1 MRRGLEFFE
10 FAFPSSLLMKLSF
23 LLSLCFALSWF
34 ASLAVAQDT
43 PAALPDTPP
52 PATEA
57 EDLPFD
63 VRDKFRRS
71 TPLSSYH
78 NFMRYCES
86 QRYDLAVNY
95 LDLFGLRGDQ
105 REQMAD
111 EEWARQFFI
120 VLDRLLAATPAL
132 SKSVE
137 GDYKDGLPPTMEW
150 VADVQLNGD
159 YVDLLM
165 SKVRM
170 GDGMEV
176 WLFAPSTLEHLPEL
190 YERYG
195 QQPWEQW
202 LDAKFGGCRLL
213 RVELWLWCIFGVTGA
228 VMLGVSYYVAKF
240 LCRVVRLKDKE
251 YNEAL
256 LRLMGGPLVLVV
268 ALELCRLFMLK
279 LSLNATL
286 MHMFQTA
293 PLMVLASAWLVSRL
307 FQFPYIYNQRRLA
320 RRGRDVTAVLMRPL
334 LTVLR
339 MTWYTVA
346 CIYIFHRAG
355 FSISTMLAG
364 VGIGGMA
371 IALASQDTLKNVF
384 GSLMILSDKPFI
396 VGQRILANGFDGVV
410 EEIGIRSTKIR
421 LLNGHQ
427 ASIPNDTIS
436 RAEIENVG
444 RRPSIRHSSAF
455 LLPLDTPADKL
466 EEAVEI
472 VRAFLEDH
480 EGMDPGVPPRVFLNG
495 LTETGF
501 RLKVLFWYHPPEYWD
516 YQAYCQTFNLF
527 VAKSFAEAGIR
538 FAAPMRDVYMR
549 GEVELVAPSRLEAES
564 K

>member
-1 MRRGLEFFE
+1 
-10 FAFPSSLLMKLSF
+10 MKLPF
-23 LLSLCFALSWF
+23 LLSLCFALSSLSWF
-34 ASLAVAQDT
+34 ASLAVAQD
-43 PAALPDTPP
+43 ASAVFSKTPP
-52 PATEA
+52 PVSDAQ
-57 EDLPFD
+57 DLPFD

-71 TPLSSYH
+71 TPLSSYQ

-95 LDLFGLRGDQ
+95 LDLVGLRGDQ
-105 REQMAD
+105 REQMSD

-120 VLDRLLAATPAL
+120 VLDSLLASTPAL

-137 GDYKDGLPPTMEW
+137 GDYQDGLPPSMEW
-150 VADVQLNGD
+150 VADVRLSGD
-159 YVDLLM
+159 FVDILM
-165 SKVRM
+165 KKIRM

-176 WLFAPSTLEHLPEL
+176 WLFAPVTLENLPNL
-190 YERYG
+190 YARYG

-202 LDAKFGGCRLL
+202 LDAKLGGYRLM
-213 RVELWLWCIFGVTGA
+213 RVELWLWSIFVIICA
-228 VMLGVSYYVAKF
+228 AMLGMSYGVAK
-240 LCRVVRLKDKE
+240 LLRRVVRLKDAE
-251 YNEAL
+251 YHQAL
-256 LRLMGGPLVLVV
+256 ARLIEGPLVLTV
-268 ALELCRLFMLK
+268 ALELCRLFLLN

-286 MHMFQTA
+286 MYLFQTA
-293 PLMVLASAWLVSRL
+293 PLTVLAYAWLFSRV
-307 FQFPYIYNQRRLA
+307 FQFLYIYNQRRLA

-339 MTWYTVA
+339 ISWYTATCV
-346 CIYIFHRAG
+346 YVFHRAG

-396 VGQRILANGFDGVV
+396 VGQRIKANGFDGVV

-436 RAEIENVG
+436 RAAIENVG
-444 RRPSIRHSSAF
+444 RRPSIRHSSAL
-455 LLPLDTPADKL
+455 LLPLDTPAEKL
-466 EEAVEI
+466 EAAVAI
-472 VRAFLEDH
+472 VSGFLAEH
-480 EGMDPGVPPRVFLNG
+480 EGLDPEFPPRVFLND

-501 RLKVLFWYHPPEYWD
+501 RMKILFWYHPPEYWE

-538 FAAPMRDVYMR
+538 LAAPARDVYMR
-549 GEVELVAPSRLEAES
+549 GEQTPVVASTAVAE
-564 K
+564 